1 MEDNEKNKNSKD
13 LDESKNNDELFEYE
27 MIYVS
32 TEYELLCEFFK
43 SNNNIGIKF
52 TYLLKKFTQ

>member
-43 SNNNIGIKF
+43 
-52 TYLLKKFTQ
+52 